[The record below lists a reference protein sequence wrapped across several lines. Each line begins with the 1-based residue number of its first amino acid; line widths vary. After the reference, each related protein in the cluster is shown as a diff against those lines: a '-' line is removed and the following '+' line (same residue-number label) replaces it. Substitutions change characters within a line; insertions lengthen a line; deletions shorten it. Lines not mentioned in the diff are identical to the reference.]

1 LLAIVIVVV
10 VSAVVVVV
18 VVVVVLATPAARR
31 RSQYCCFTH
40 FNPKGKGH
48 ARIRIGTS
56 STPQDKKKYFF
67 Y

>member
-10 VSAVVVVV
+10 VSAVVV

-56 STPQDKKKYFF
+56 STPQDKKKYIF